1 MNPINEIA
9 KIAKHIPLAALQDIH
24 QCITDHL
31 ASGGEHD
38 DHYVYQQL
46 RYAKRFVKE

>member
-1 MNPINEIA
+1 MNPINELA
-9 KIAKHIPLAALQDIH
+9 KIADHIPLAALQDIH
-24 QCITDHL
+24 QRIMDHL

-38 DHYVYQQL
+38 DPYINQQL